1 MINVVTYHLVAHI
14 LAIEFRNILVHH
26 FSPHQFGV
34 VTCGGCEIVV
44 HDDQVMLDL
53 HSHWVVL

>member
-1 MINVVTYHLVAHI
+1 MIGKVIYHLVACT
-14 LAIEFRNILVHH
+14 LAIQFRDIFTEH

-44 HDDQVMLDL
+44 HGVQVTLNLHLD
-53 HSHWVVL
+53 